1 MIERVRTGITGLD
14 DMIDGG
20 FPKASV
26 NVVIGSCGTG
36 KSTMGIQYIY
46 NGLVNGE
53 PGVYISLEEGEDKTL
68 AMARDTGFELDK
80 YAGDDLII
88 LDISASDIRVSIERI
103 RSELPDLIK
112 SFQAKRFVI
121 DSITLLEALFN
132 SESERRSQLFNICK
146 LIGENDATALFTS
159 ECDMSNPIISKYGL
173 VEYVADGVISLRY
186 IRPEDTKKVKLVLEV
201 VKMRGTKHSRDIKPY
216 SITEDGIVVYSES
229 EVF

>member
-1 MIERVRTGITGLD
+1 MIERIKTGIAGLD
-14 DMIDGG
+14 DMIEGG

-46 NGLVNGE
+46 NGLINGE

-80 YAGDDLII
+80 YAGKDLII

-103 RSELPDLIK
+103 RSELPDLIR
-112 SFQAKRFVI
+112 SFKAKRFVI

-173 VEYVADGVISLRY
+173 IEYVADGVISLRY

-216 SITEDGIVVYSES
+216 SITEDGIIVYSES